1 MGKQGNMLQIEKD
14 KISKKEHNEMEI
26 NNMPDKD
33 LMILKM
39 LPGLKNKKTLKTST
53 KSWKIQRTRAE
64 QYNN

>member
-14 KISKKEHNEMEI
+14 KISKKKKKKLNEMEI
-26 NNMPDKD
+26 NNMPEKD

-39 LPGLKNKKTLKTST
+39 LPGLKNKKTPKTST

-64 QYNN
+64 